1 MSDLVAQSSDLSGQ
15 PPGVA
20 ASDQA
25 SSSTFH
31 NDAMH
36 LDISD
41 EFFMAGMGW
50 DSFTSPND
58 LFHFG
63 RDLDFNIE
71 PGMLEFQQL
80 NNGPQ
85 RLSDP
90 SHQSLSTEMPTG
102 EMNSIAGERSQPKE
116 KATNEQT
123 SYRYVANANIPGYE
137 AFKKSPWLWTPVR
150 HDHAYAEGSQLSVN
164 EVQVME
170 SPEMQELSGADDMLP
185 KMIDAA
191 TRDEMLCLVLKFSSS
206 NVRIRSFP
214 SFRLLNILMQA
225 FFVKENAS
233 VTPWLH
239 TATFDPDSVRGELLA
254 GIVAAGA
261 TLFAVPNIW
270 KMGLALQEIVKLATA
285 AAIDEDNRRVRELHS
300 IQAFWLWIKIGLWSG
315 FRRKME
321 IAEGFANT
329 VPTVGFPST
338 FAAPLRLLLEI
349 ADV

>member
-1 MSDLVAQSSDLSGQ
+1 MSEIMVQSPDSSRP

-20 ASDQA
+20 SSDQF
-25 SSSTFH
+25 SSSTLH

-58 LFHFG
+58 LFRFG
-63 RDLDFNIE
+63 SELDFNIE
-71 PGMLEFQQL
+71 QGLMEFQQL
-80 NNGPQ
+80 NDGQQN
-85 RLSDP
+85 LSDP
-90 SHQSLSTEMPTG
+90 SHQALSTVMPSGETSSLS
-102 EMNSIAGERSQPKE
+102 GERSQPKE
-116 KATNEQT
+116 KATQDQT

-185 KMIDAA
+185 KMMDSA
-191 TRDEMLCLVLKFSSS
+191 TRDEMLSLVLKFSSS

-239 TATFDPDSVRGELLA
+239 TATFDPDSVRVELLA

-261 TLFAVPNIW
+261 ILFAVPNIW
-270 KMGLALQEIVKLATA
+270 KMGLALQEIVKLATPD
-285 AAIDEDNRRVRELHS
+285 AIDQDNRRVRELQT
-300 IQAFWLWIKIGLWSG
+300 IQAF
-315 FRRKME
+315 
-321 IAEGFANT
+321 
-329 VPTVGFPST
+329 
-338 FAAPLRLLLEI
+338 
-349 ADV
+349 